1 MMLAPITIAIHTFG
15 QDGRKQLVADVR
27 AGLAGKPRSLP
38 PRWFY
43 DERGSALFEA
53 ITRLPE
59 YYLTRTEAEILSRVA
74 GDVVDATHPEMIVEL
89 GAGSAEKTR
98 ILIEAGL
105 RDRLSSFVPFDVSE
119 QMLQDSAR
127 RLATDFP
134 SLSVYAV
141 VGSFGEHLDRVPRH
155 GKRLVVFLGSTVGNF
170 DDEELTEFLA
180 SVRLL
185 LQPGDSFLIGI
196 DLLKDEGE
204 LLAAYNDTQG
214 VTAQFNLNVLRVVN
228 RELDADFDLEGFEH
242 VALFNRERSRIEMY
256 LRALRDQR
264 VRIPGADLWAE
275 FCAGELLLTEI
286 STKFTRE
293 SIQSRLAASGLSVA
307 RWYTDPESRFAVCLC
322 FGPETEEGRR

>member
-1 MMLAPITIAIHTFG
+1 
-15 QDGRKQLVADVR
+15 
-27 AGLAGKPRSLP
+27 
-38 PRWFY
+38 
-43 DERGSALFEA
+43 
-53 ITRLPE
+53 
-59 YYLTRTEAEILSRVA
+59 
-74 GDVVDATHPEMIVEL
+74 
-89 GAGSAEKTR
+89 
-98 ILIEAGL
+98 
-105 RDRLSSFVPFDVSE
+105 
-119 QMLQDSAR
+119 MLQDSAR

-204 LLAAYNDTQG
+204 LLAAYNDAQG

-242 VALFNRERSRIEMY
+242 VALFNRERSRIEIY
-256 LRALRDQR
+256 LRSRRGQS
-264 VRIPGADLWAE
+264 VSIPGADLVVHFE
-275 FCAGELLLTEI
+275 PGELLRTEI
-286 STKFTRE
+286 SVKFTRE
-293 SIQSRLAASGLSVA
+293 SIERELCDSGLRPI
-307 RWYTDPESRFAVCLC
+307 RWYSDDAKRFALSLSS
-322 FGPETEEGRR
+322 P